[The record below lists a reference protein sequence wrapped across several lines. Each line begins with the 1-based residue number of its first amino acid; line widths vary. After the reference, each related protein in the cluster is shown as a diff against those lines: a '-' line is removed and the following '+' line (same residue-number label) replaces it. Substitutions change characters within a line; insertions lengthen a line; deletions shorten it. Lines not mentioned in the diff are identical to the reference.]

1 MRVASAAHGQQGL
14 ALFNIAIDAVK
25 TGLTQGI
32 HNVFVLSFGFMI
44 VGLIAV
50 LFLKEIPL
58 RGKRSSEEVSG
69 EVVDAV
75 EPENSM
81 AAMI

>member
-1 MRVASAAHGQQGL
+1 
-14 ALFNIAIDAVK
+14 
-25 TGLTQGI
+25 
-32 HNVFVLSFGFMI
+32 MI

-75 EPENSM
+75 ESENSM
-81 AAMI
+81 AAMV